1 MEVKEPGCTSSSKR
15 EEQEETSADA
25 GLKMFDDKEEQR
37 CVTMDVESFL
47 DLLEKQ
53 DSVTDLDKECNP
65 GKSQSQFQQEEK
77 AFCPAMPCGEPPSTS
92 AIPTTS
98 KMPDEDLVLT
108 LPTGIETKMPLLG
121 YLNGEKVYQCP
132 PEIEALATL
141 QKKR

>member
-1 MEVKEPGCTSSSKR
+1 
-15 EEQEETSADA
+15 
-25 GLKMFDDKEEQR
+25 
-37 CVTMDVESFL
+37 MDVESFL

-98 KMPDEDLVLT
+98 KMVKQNTVYEV
-108 LPTGIETKMPLLG
+108 PLL
-121 YLNGEKVYQCP
+121 YHDA
-132 PEIEALATL
+132 IM
-141 QKKR
+141 